1 MHLSCKILCICI
13 NKQKR
18 SQDGWILVSVFFE
31 FLWTKTKSRSISSH
45 ALVELASSLIWIYLF
60 ICYGIIWGKQ
70 LSSASAIEIHSIKN
84 MDANIMWGFCRDE
97 VTFLGFCLSFVWL
110 CVKGAFFPR
119 GVLSKMAGAH
129 GLLITAYTGRF
140 YRNAKRYL
148 FQASAIWIGG
158 DFISW
163 TMWKYREICHF
174 GR

>member
-1 MHLSCKILCICI
+1 MCICI

-45 ALVELASSLIWIYLF
+45 DLVELASSLIWIYLF
-60 ICYGIIWGKQ
+60 ICYGIIWGRQ

-84 MDANIMWGFCRDE
+84 MDADIVWGSWRDE
-97 VTFLGFCLSFVWL
+97 VTFLGFCISFVWFCL
-110 CVKGAFFPR
+110 NGAFFPR

-140 YRNAKRYL
+140 YPKGVPFLGFSDMNGWG
-148 FQASAIWIGG
+148 F
-158 DFISW
+158 D
-163 TMWKYREICHF
+163 
-174 GR
+174 

>member
-1 MHLSCKILCICI
+1 MHLKCKILCICT
-13 NKQKR
+13 KDQKR
-18 SQDGWILVSVFFE
+18 SQDGWILVLVFFV
-31 FLWTKTKSRSISSH
+31 FLWTKTTSRSISSQ
-45 ALVELASSLIWIYLF
+45 ALVELASPLIWIILF
-60 ICYGIIWGKQ
+60 ICCGIIWGKQ

-84 MDANIMWGFCRDE
+84 MDADIVWGSWRDE
-97 VTFLGFCLSFVWL
+97 VTFLGFCISFVWFCL
-110 CVKGAFFPR
+110 KGAFFPR

-163 TMWKYREICHF
+163 TMWKCREICHF